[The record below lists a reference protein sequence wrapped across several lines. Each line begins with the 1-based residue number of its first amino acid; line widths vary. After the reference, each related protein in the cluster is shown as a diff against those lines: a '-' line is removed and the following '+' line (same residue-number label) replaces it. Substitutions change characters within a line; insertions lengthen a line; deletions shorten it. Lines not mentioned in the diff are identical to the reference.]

1 MARDGPPLRRI
12 QPCSLHSR
20 MAPASCS
27 TEIAHPRSGGSRAAV
42 HSSSAL
48 GSLLGGTNLCGRSFR
63 LLTQGWDSELS
74 DKDLRPP
81 GFGSACVV
89 ESGSFSAVAREL
101 GTGQPA
107 VSKQVAAL
115 EEPWRTAPHAHLT
128 QPEPNRPEHSGL
140 CKSSARQFISSRPSL
155 GRSRRP
161 RRPCRTAGNLLL
173 CAIG

>member
-1 MARDGPPLRRI
+1 
-12 QPCSLHSR
+12 

-27 TEIAHPRSGGSRAAV
+27 TEIAHPRSGGSRLAV

-48 GSLLGGTNLCGRSFR
+48 RSLVGGTNLCGRSFR

-81 GFGSACVV
+81 GFGVACVV
-89 ESGSFSAVAREL
+89 ESGSFSAVASEL

-115 EEPWRTAPHAHLT
+115 EEHLGAQLLMRISRSLSLTNRSTAT
-128 QPEPNRPEHSGL
+128 
-140 CKSSARQFISSRPSL
+140 SASRPPGGL
-155 GRSRRP
+155 
-161 RRPCRTAGNLLL
+161 
-173 CAIG
+173 

>member
-12 QPCSLHSR
+12 QRCSLHSR

-48 GSLLGGTNLCGRSFR
+48 GSLLSGTNLCGRSFR

-89 ESGSFSAVAREL
+89 VSGSFSAVAREL

-115 EEPWRTAPHAHLT
+115 EEHRGAQLLIRTSRSL
-128 QPEPNRPEHSGL
+128 PNRPEHSGL
-140 CKSSARQFISSRPSL
+140 CYADES
-155 GRSRRP
+155 
-161 RRPCRTAGNLLL
+161 
-173 CAIG
+173 